1 MRHKPGILILAIFI
15 QTPTS
20 HDYVGFSNKMEVHF
34 HFVLLPS
41 PRPPTATNPPCS
53 TKMTMECTRV
63 APDPPQDNDMA
74 SPISRKCRGRSRFS
88 PKLVR
93 LELVLLVN
101 HSTGSM
107 SRYLYISNIKIDQY

>member
-15 QTPTS
+15 QTLTS

-53 TKMTMECTRV
+53 TKMTMECTCV
-63 APDPPQDNDMA
+63 APGPPRDNDTA
-74 SPISRKCRGRSRFS
+74 SPISRKCRGRSREIIQPKIS
-88 PKLVR
+88 PSGIGLVG
-93 LELVLLVN
+93 EPFDWINV
-101 HSTGSM
+101 
-107 SRYLYISNIKIDQY
+107 